1 MDLPNRNSFMR
12 GFEIGV
18 SETVRFLFHQLTNEL
33 TISHSDTQLLHRT
46 WHISSY
52 IKEVFIFKIYRYMY
66 LVRLIL
72 TILLFIY
79 S

>member
-33 TISHSDTQLLHRT
+33 TFSHSDTQLLHRT

-52 IKEVFIFKIYRYMY
+52 IKEVLVFKIDICIWI
-66 LVRLIL
+66 RLIL